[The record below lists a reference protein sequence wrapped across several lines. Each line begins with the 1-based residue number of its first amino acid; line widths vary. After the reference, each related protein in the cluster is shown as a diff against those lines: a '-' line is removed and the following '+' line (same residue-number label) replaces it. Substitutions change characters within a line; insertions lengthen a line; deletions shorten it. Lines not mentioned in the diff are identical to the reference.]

1 MRVTIRLF
9 AAARDLVGHDLL
21 DRELPEGTTVAALK
35 NQLAS
40 ECPALASLL
49 RHSMIAVGHEYATDS
64 AILTDSAEV
73 AVIPPVS
80 GG

>member
-1 MRVTIRLF
+1 MRVTLRFF
-9 AAARDLVGHDLL
+9 AAARDLVGQYSL

-35 NQLAS
+35 SQLAG
-40 ECPALASLL
+40 EFPALASLL
-49 RHSMIAVGHEYATDS
+49 RHSMIAVGHEYAVDS
-64 AILTDSAEV
+64 LILTDSAEV